1 MYVKKIHQFLSSTKK
16 MCTHTHH
23 THTPALSGTT
33 RVSRYQKG
41 TGLPTASKHWR
52 HYWKDPLRR
61 KLVPFFL
68 AGGVY
73 CLFTFWSPRPRCSTS
88 LLLLVMLAVMLA
100 VSSAYAARPVLVLHP
115 ELSCGSCT
123 VYVISIATDD
133 VTECVV
139 YIRRLCYRFGSAV
152 ENKHTPV

>member
-1 MYVKKIHQFLSSTKK
+1 MWKKFTSFCQVLKRCAHTHT
-16 MCTHTHH
+16 THTH
-23 THTPALSGTT
+23 PFIGPLSGTT

-73 CLFTFWSPRPRCSTS
+73 CLFTLSSSRSRCSTS
-88 LLLLVMLAVMLA
+88 LLLLLMLLVLLA
-100 VSSAYAARPVLVLHP
+100 VSSAYAARPVLVLRP
-115 ELSCGSCT
+115 LSCGSCT

-139 YIRRLCYRFGSAV
+139 YIRRLCYRFGSLLSKT
-152 ENKHTPV
+152 NP